1 MSNIKSFSR
10 SVRQEL
16 NRISM
21 QIKQLDFKIIRLR
34 GFLKKRLRQ
43 EVQELK
49 RMKDAI
55 LHKLSKLTKETR
67 LHLPTMQEIRNDIEM
82 LNNSCRQFKIQ
93 HF

>member
-10 SVRQEL
+10 SVRREL

-21 QIKQLDFKIIRLR
+21 QIKQLDFKIIRIR

-43 EVQELK
+43 EIQELK
-49 RMKDAI
+49 RMKDLI
-55 LHKLSKLTKETR
+55 LHKLSRLTKETGMNS
-67 LHLPTMQEIRNDIEM
+67 PIMQEIRQDIEM
-82 LNNSCRQFKIQ
+82 LNSACRQFKTQ